1 MSKGQAL
8 TAALACT
15 GAMLLML
22 CVLAKVW
29 VCWLPLALPAAI
41 CWGIWYYKW
50 QRDARLPIQTQTH
63 VTSTFVTPQAA
74 PPISSTGSARL
85 FIPAPLE
92 DRQPR

>member
-1 MSKGQAL
+1 MTKGQAL
-8 TAALACT
+8 AVALVCT
-15 GAMLLML
+15 GAMLFML

-29 VCWLPLALPAAI
+29 GCWLPLALPAAV

-50 QRDARLPIQTQTH
+50 RRDVRLSTQVQTD

-74 PPISSTGSARL
+74 PPISSTGSTRL